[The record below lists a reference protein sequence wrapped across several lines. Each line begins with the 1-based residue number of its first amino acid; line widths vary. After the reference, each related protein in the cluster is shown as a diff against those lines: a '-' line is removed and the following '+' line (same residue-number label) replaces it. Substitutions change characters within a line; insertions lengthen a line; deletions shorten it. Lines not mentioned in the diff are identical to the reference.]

1 MKLLSLVTFNL
12 KIDARFSFLLGK
24 TFLTLEKLVTALEYG
39 EVDGILVDL
48 YTASYRSDLFNVTWI
63 VISQII
69 PFEFTSGAVISRN
82 AGKLEK
88 HFRDYIETKGTVAVT
103 EVLKKRTNEE
113 KKENKVSVTFLKIPV
128 QKSIQVLLWY
138 IFAMLCNWSIKR
150 TRSNVSAIS
159 CKSEIN
165 VETWSHTFSH
175 VQGRLNVICFYLL
188 LSSWVF
194 WFARTGHCDKIR
206 SWRAL
211 IDLSF
216 PSRLPFTRARQ
227 PAFLCWIQE
236 HVSIKWQYLFSWLF
250 YFWLCSWD
258 WCITRGIKDYR
269 KDDIRYKVNRY
280 RHMLSSEPGHR
291 MKKFFIYLLRALE
304 KGANLWVC

>member
-1 MKLLSLVTFNL
+1 MRDFL
-12 KIDARFSFLLGK
+12 FLLGK

-88 HFRDYIETKGTVAVT
+88 HFRDYIKTKGTVAVT

-113 KKENKVSVTFLKIPV
+113 KKENKVSVTFLNIPV
-128 QKSIQVLLWY
+128 QKSIQVLLWC
-138 IFAMLCNWSIKR
+138 ISAMLCNWSIKR

-165 VETWSHTFSH
+165 VETWSHVFS
-175 VQGRLNVICFYLL
+175 RSRPFKRNLF
-188 LSSWVF
+188 LSLVVV
-194 WFARTGHCDKIR
+194 
-206 SWRAL
+206 
-211 IDLSF
+211 LSI
-216 PSRLPFTRARQ
+216 L
-227 PAFLCWIQE
+227 
-236 HVSIKWQYLFSWLF
+236 V
-250 YFWLCSWD
+250 CSD
-258 WCITRGIKDYR
+258 RP
-269 KDDIRYKVNRY
+269 
-280 RHMLSSEPGHR
+280 L
-291 MKKFFIYLLRALE
+291 
-304 KGANLWVC
+304 

>member
-88 HFRDYIETKGTVAVT
+88 HFRDYIKTKGTVAVT

-188 LSSWVF
+188 LSS
-194 WFARTGHCDKIR
+194 
-206 SWRAL
+206 
-211 IDLSF
+211 
-216 PSRLPFTRARQ
+216 
-227 PAFLCWIQE
+227 
-236 HVSIKWQYLFSWLF
+236 
-250 YFWLCSWD
+250 
-258 WCITRGIKDYR
+258 
-269 KDDIRYKVNRY
+269 
-280 RHMLSSEPGHR
+280 
-291 MKKFFIYLLRALE
+291 
-304 KGANLWVC
+304 